1 MRVNVDKV
9 LERGQ
14 KISELEDK
22 SGTNKIFRYNVPQ
35 VCEFFPKMAIDMI
48 VFILNIIQSLTL
60 ILGILTQY
68 LVI

>member
-22 SGTNKIFRYNVPQ
+22 SGTRFLDTTCHKYVN
-35 VCEFFPKMAIDMI
+35 FFPRWP
-48 VFILNIIQSLTL
+48 L
-60 ILGILTQY
+60 I
-68 LVI
+68 